1 MYVYIYIDQDL
12 VLGIT
17 YAYIVQ
23 DFVLGVMY
31 IHIESYI
38 YIYRPG
44 LCPWS
49 YICMYIYIV
58 QDSVLG
64 VVYIYIHRVFGVIQ
78 ICVA

>member
-1 MYVYIYIDQDL
+1 MYIYIDQDL
-12 VLGIT
+12 VLGVT

-31 IHIESYI
+31 IHIES